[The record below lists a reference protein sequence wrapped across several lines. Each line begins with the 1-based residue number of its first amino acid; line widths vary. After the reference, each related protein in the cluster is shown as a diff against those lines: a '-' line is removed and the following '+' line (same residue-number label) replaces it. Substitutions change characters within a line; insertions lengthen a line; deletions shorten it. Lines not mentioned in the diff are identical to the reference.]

1 MRIALGIE
9 YDGSNFRGWQTQQT
23 GVRTVQ
29 GCLEEA
35 LSQVAAHAVDT
46 VCAGRTDAGVHGI
59 EQVVHFDTDAQRP
72 LRAWL
77 LGVNSNLP
85 GDINLVWVHPVAK
98 TFHARFSALSR
109 YYRYIILNRPYRS
122 ALQRKRATWQR
133 AYLNHERM
141 AKAATYLL
149 GEHDFTSFRATGC
162 QAKSPIRTIYNLT
175 VERYGDYIA
184 IEIEANGFLHHM
196 VRNVAGVL
204 MSVGRG
210 EQPTYWPRD
219 LLKIRNRTLGGVTAP
234 AEGLYLARVRYA
246 ADFGLPCRST
256 QGAYTVFCVP

>member
-9 YDGSNFRGWQTQQT
+9 YDGSNFRGWQIQQA
-23 GVRTVQ
+23 GVPTVQ
-29 GCLEEA
+29 GCLEKA
-35 LSQVAAHAVDT
+35 LSQVAAQCVNT

-85 GDINLVWVHPVAK
+85 GDISLRWAQPVAE

-109 YYRYIILNRPYRS
+109 CYRYIILNRPYRS

-133 AYLNHERM
+133 GPLNHEPM
-141 AKAATYLL
+141 AEAATHLL
-149 GEHDFTSFRATGC
+149 GEHDFTSFRATAC
-162 QAKSPIRTIYNLT
+162 QANSPIRTIYNLT
-175 VERYGDYIA
+175 VERQGDYLA
-184 IEIEANGFLHHM
+184 IDIEANGFLHHM

-204 MSVGRG
+204 LAIGRG
-210 EQPTYWPRD
+210 EQLTGWPRD
-219 LLKIRNRTLGGVTAP
+219 LLKVRNRALAGVTAP
-234 AEGLYLARVRYA
+234 AEGLYLKGIRYPA
-246 ADFGLPCRST
+246 EFGLPDHATNSS
-256 QGAYTVFCVP
+256 FHLF